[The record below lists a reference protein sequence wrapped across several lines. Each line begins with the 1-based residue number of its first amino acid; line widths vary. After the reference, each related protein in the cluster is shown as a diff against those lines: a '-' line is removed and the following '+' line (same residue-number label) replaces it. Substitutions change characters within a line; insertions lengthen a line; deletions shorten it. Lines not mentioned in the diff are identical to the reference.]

1 MAKKKAEVPA
11 AETAVVESPENV
23 ETVVETTQE
32 TTEEAVEQ
40 PKDENSEE
48 VTEVKEEEEPVAK
61 ATKQKKAAVAEPEIP
76 ANVQRILK
84 AFNNMPE
91 LYVSNT
97 GRVFSPGAKP
107 SLRGNAILYKNPFY
121 NSKS

>member
-1 MAKKKAEVPA
+1 MAKKKADVPA

-48 VTEVKEEEEPVAK
+48 VTEVKEEEPVAK
-61 ATKQKKAAVAEPEIP
+61 ATKPKKAAVAEPEIP

>member
-48 VTEVKEEEEPVAK
+48 VTEVKEEGPVEK

>member
-48 VTEVKEEEEPVAK
+48 VTEVKEEETVAK
-61 ATKQKKAAVAEPEIP
+61 ATKPKKAAVAEPEIP

>member
-48 VTEVKEEEEPVAK
+48 VTEVKEEEPVAK
-61 ATKQKKAAVAEPEIP
+61 TTKQKKAAVAEPEIP

>member
-1 MAKKKAEVPA
+1 MAKKKADVPA

-48 VTEVKEEEEPVAK
+48 VTEVKEEEPVAK

>member
-48 VTEVKEEEEPVAK
+48 VTEVKEEEPVEK